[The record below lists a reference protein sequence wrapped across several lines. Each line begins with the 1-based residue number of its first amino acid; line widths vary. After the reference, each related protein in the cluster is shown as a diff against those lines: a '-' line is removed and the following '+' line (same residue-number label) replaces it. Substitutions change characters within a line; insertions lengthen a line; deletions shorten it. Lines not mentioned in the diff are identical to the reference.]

1 MRTSPKTEL
10 KQMKKTYGPLGSAAG
25 TGILLNHFLSID
37 VAQFV
42 LRPNLTTLLL
52 WMIVLRKI
60 LW

>member
-52 WMIVLRKI
+52 WMIVL
-60 LW
+60 